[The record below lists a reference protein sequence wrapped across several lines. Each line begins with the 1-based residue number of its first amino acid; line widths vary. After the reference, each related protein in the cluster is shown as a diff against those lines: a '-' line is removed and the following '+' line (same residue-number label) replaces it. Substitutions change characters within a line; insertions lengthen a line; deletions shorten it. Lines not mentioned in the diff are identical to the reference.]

1 MDDMQSDDLN
11 IPFLADFN
19 HAVNNESG
27 MFEERDIESQVKES
41 EWKPSES
48 KQSERQMPRGPPS
61 GPPPRLNK
69 HNPSYTRADI

>member
-27 MFEERDIESQVKES
+27 MFEERDIES
-41 EWKPSES
+41 
-48 KQSERQMPRGPPS
+48 
-61 GPPPRLNK
+61 
-69 HNPSYTRADI
+69 